1 MVDNLAAYV
10 DDPDYKPGNTYTD
23 HFTNEYDL
31 KTPGKFVASVAGVL
45 GSRFII
51 SLDYELMDYGKTRL
65 MVPANSSDSHTWYDA
80 HNQFISDDYLLAST
94 VRFGM
99 EYRVTSQLYGRL
111 GYA

>member
-1 MVDNLAAYV
+1 
-10 DDPDYKPGNTYTD
+10 
-23 HFTNEYDL
+23 
-31 KTPGKFVASVAGVL
+31 
-45 GSRFII
+45 
-51 SLDYELMDYGKTRL
+51 

-111 GYA
+111 GYAWMQNAMTSHTRRVVIPRSLGLIASSEWKAMRIGSRVG